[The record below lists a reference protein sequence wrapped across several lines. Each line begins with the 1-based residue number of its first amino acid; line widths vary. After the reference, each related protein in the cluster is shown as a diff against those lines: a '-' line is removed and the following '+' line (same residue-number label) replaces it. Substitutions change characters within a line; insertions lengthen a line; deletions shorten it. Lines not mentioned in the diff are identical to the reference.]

1 LIVAVVGVGLIG
13 GSVGLAAR
21 SRLGATVRGFDPR
34 ADEAVARGAIH
45 SAHRDLGDALD
56 GADAAFVAV
65 PVDVL
70 AETVATVLAEAPR
83 TCVVTDVG
91 STKRTVIDAAGDPR
105 FVGGHPLAGSEAAG
119 VEHARE
125 DLFDG
130 ATWYLTPT
138 ATTQGTLLERLH
150 RLLTGLGAR
159 PAVID
164 AELHD
169 RVMAAVSHL
178 PHVVANVLVAHA
190 GAARGGARP
199 PATGPSFRDATRVAG
214 ANPDLWGAIY
224 AANRDA
230 LADALDG
237 AIEELD
243 RVRGQLRAG
252 ADLTGWQDEAATRR
266 RALVEAGLGPGATSE
281 LRVAVPN
288 RPGVIADITLTLGR
302 AGINI
307 SDMALSP
314 SPDNSQGEIALWV
327 PDARADEA
335 AALVAALGFA
345 VIGPDPDVEP
355 AGGASA

>member
-56 GADAAFVAV
+56 GADAVFVAV

-70 AETVATVLAEAPR
+70 ADTVATVLEQAPR
-83 TCVVTDVG
+83 SAVVTDVG
-91 STKRTVIDAAGDPR
+91 STKRTVLGAASDPR

-130 ATWYLTPT
+130 ATWYLTPG
-138 ATTQGTLLERLH
+138 ARTQGTLLERLH
-150 RLLTGLGAR
+150 RLITGLGAR

-164 AELHD
+164 ADVHD

-178 PHVVANVLVAHA
+178 PHVVANVLVGQALDA
-190 GAARGGARP
+190 LGGERP

-214 ANPDLWGAIY
+214 ANPPLWAGIY
-224 AANRDA
+224 DANREAVLDGLDA
-230 LADALDG
+230 TIALLHEARALLADA
-237 AIEELD
+237 A
-243 RVRGQLRAG
+243 AG
-252 ADLTGWQDEAATRR
+252 PAPLEAWQAQASRDR
-266 RALVEAGLGPGATSE
+266 RALLDIGMTGGPLTE
-281 LRVAVPN
+281 VRVVVPN
-288 RPGVIADITLTLGR
+288 RPGVIADLALTLSR

-307 SDMALSP
+307 HDMSLSP
-314 SPDNSQGEIALWV
+314 QPDFRSGEVALWV
-327 PDARADEA
+327 AEEHAARARR
-335 AALVAALGFA
+335 LVEEVLA
-345 VIGPDPDVEP
+345 
-355 AGGASA
+355 